1 MKKRHQKFSLADK
14 VLEPHE
20 QDLVQRFLYYLSDK
34 YGIDL
39 RESEFSF
46 QWIGMGLSQSTKLL
60 ALADSFYPFFLKI
73 SDNASIQRE
82 SSNFTKATA
91 RIPPLHLPPR
101 ETLISSEDPAIKNE
115 VNDGYSLLAVPFL
128 TDSSKGQPPT
138 SLFEAFPR
146 LTTYQ
151 MVEIIDEIFQVV
163 FRDFHSFHKLSR
175 GNFRPVEPRLHNIEI
190 FNTLGRVTLSA
201 MVERY
206 NQLAAS
212 CAKPSLPHGIIHGDL
227 HCENIILNK
236 RNMPL
241 IIDFEMMQMD
251 GCLINDFAE
260 FEIALVVAALD
271 ADVELYGPTIRG
283 CYGGATMF
291 EVFGVDKIVRA
302 IRTIRANLA
311 HNLFNLAKIP
321 ATREFLNELDYIY
334 KITLLRYICS
344 YTWFAAQS
352 MSERRSLVV
361 VGVLTTI
368 FEQLYATVTDPIE
381 LRSEAT

>member
-1 MKKRHQKFSLADK
+1 MKKRHQKFSLADR

-20 QDLVQRFLYYLSDK
+20 QDLVQRFLHYLSDK
-34 YGIDL
+34 NGIDL

-101 ETLISSEDPAIKNE
+101 ETLISSESPAIKND

-151 MVEIIDEIFQVV
+151 LVEVIDEIFQVV
-163 FRDFHSFHKLSR
+163 FRDFHSFHKLVPA
-175 GNFRPVEPRLHNIEI
+175 NFRPMEPRLHNVEL
-190 FNTLGRVTLSA
+190 FKTLDRVTLTA

-206 NQLAAS
+206 NQLAS
-212 CAKPSLPHGIIHGDL
+212 TCDRPSLPHGVQHGDL

-241 IIDFEMMQMD
+241 IIDFEMMKMD
-251 GCLINDFAE
+251 ACLINDFAE

-283 CYGGATMF
+283 CYGSTSMF
-291 EVFGVDKIVRA
+291 EVFGIDKIVRA

-311 HNLFNLAKIP
+311 HNLFNLAKVP
-321 ATREFLNELDYIY
+321 ATRQNLDELDYAY
-334 KITLLRYICS
+334 KIMLLRYICS

-368 FEQLYATVTDPIE
+368 FDQLYATLTAPGYKPVK
-381 LRSEAT
+381 

>member
-1 MKKRHQKFSLADK
+1 MKKRNQKFSLADK

-20 QDLVQRFLYYLSDK
+20 QDLTQRFLFYLSDK
-34 YGIDL
+34 YGVDMK
-39 RESEFSF
+39 ESEFSF

-60 ALADSFYPFFLKI
+60 ALAESFYPFFLKI

-101 ETLISSEDPAIKNE
+101 ETLISSEDPAIKNA

-128 TDSSKGQPPT
+128 TDSIKGQPPT
-138 SLFEAFPR
+138 SLFGAFPH
-146 LTTYQ
+146 LTTYDL
-151 MVEIIDEIFQVV
+151 VEIIDEIFQVV
-163 FRDFHSFHKLSR
+163 FRDFHSFHKLTSGR
-175 GNFRPVEPRLHNIEI
+175 FRPFEPRLHNVEI
-190 FNTLGRVTLSA
+190 FNTLGRATLTS

-206 NQLAAS
+206 NQLALS
-212 CAKPSLPHGIIHGDL
+212 CDKPVLPHGIIHGDL

-241 IIDFEMMQMD
+241 IIDFEMMKMD
-251 GCLINDFAE
+251 ACLLTDFAE

-271 ADVELYGPTIRG
+271 ADVELYGPSIRG
-283 CYGGATMF
+283 CYSSASMF
-291 EVFGVDKIVRA
+291 EVFGIDKIVRA

-321 ATREFLNELDYIY
+321 PTRKFLDELDYVY
-334 KITLLRYICS
+334 KIMLLRYVCS

-352 MSERRSLVV
+352 MTERRSLVV

-368 FEQLYATVTDPIE
+368 FDQLYATLTT
-381 LRSEAT
+381 AK

>member
-20 QDLVQRFLYYLSDK
+20 QDLTQRFLYYLSDK
-34 YGIDL
+34 YGVDM

-60 ALADSFYPFFLKI
+60 ALAESFYPFFLKI

-82 SSNFTKATA
+82 SNNFTKATA

-101 ETLISSEDPAIKNE
+101 ETLITSEDPAIKNA

-128 TDSSKGQPPT
+128 TDSIKGQPPT
-138 SLFEAFPR
+138 SLFNAFPH
-146 LTTYQ
+146 LTTYDL
-151 MVEIIDEIFQVV
+151 VEIIDEIFQVV
-163 FRDFHSFHKLSR
+163 FRDFHSFHKLTA
-175 GNFRPVEPRLHNIEI
+175 GNFRPFEPRPHNVEI
-190 FNTLGRVTLSA
+190 FNTLGRATLTG
-201 MVERY
+201 MVEKY
-206 NQLAAS
+206 NQLALS
-212 CAKPSLPHGIIHGDL
+212 CAKPILPHGIIHGDL

-241 IIDFEMMQMD
+241 IIDFEMMKMD
-251 GCLINDFAE
+251 ACLLNDFAE

-271 ADVELYGPTIRG
+271 ADVELYGPTIRA
-283 CYGGATMF
+283 CYSEASMF
-291 EVFGVDKIVRA
+291 EVFGIDKIVRA

-321 ATREFLNELDYIY
+321 PTRKFLDELDYVY
-334 KITLLRYICS
+334 KILLLRYVCS

-352 MSERRSLVV
+352 MTEKRSLVV

-368 FEQLYATVTDPIE
+368 FDQLYATLT
-381 LRSEAT
+381 RAK

>member
-1 MKKRHQKFSLADK
+1 MKRHQKFSLADK
-14 VLEPHE
+14 VLEPQE

-34 YGIDL
+34 YGVDM

-73 SDNASIQRE
+73 SDNASILRE

-128 TDSSKGQPPT
+128 TDSSKGQAPT

-146 LTTYQ
+146 LSTYD

-163 FRDFHSFHKLSR
+163 FRDFHCFHKLPPA
-175 GNFRPVEPRLHNIEI
+175 NMKPFEPRLHNVQI
-190 FNTLGRVTLSA
+190 FNKLGSVTING

-206 NQLAAS
+206 NQLATT
-212 CAKPSLPHGIIHGDL
+212 CAKPNLPHGMIHGDL

-241 IIDFEMMQMD
+241 IIDFEMMKMD
-251 GCLINDFAE
+251 ACLINDFAE

-271 ADVELYGPTIRG
+271 ADVELYGPTIRA
-283 CYGGATMF
+283 CYSGAPMF
-291 EVFGVDKIVRA
+291 EVFGIDKIVRA

-321 ATREFLNELDYIY
+321 ATREFLGELDYAY
-334 KITLLRYICS
+334 KISLLRYICS

-368 FEQLYATVTDPIE
+368 FDQIYAALTRPE
-381 LRSEAT
+381 NGKGA

>member
-1 MKKRHQKFSLADK
+1 MKKRHQKFSLADRA
-14 VLEPHE
+14 LEPHE

-34 YGIDL
+34 NGIDL

-82 SSNFTKATA
+82 SSNFAKATA

-101 ETLISSEDPAIKNE
+101 ETLISSESPAIKNE

-128 TDSSKGQPPT
+128 TDSSKGQAPT

-151 MVEIIDEIFQVV
+151 LVEVIDEIFQVV
-163 FRDFHSFHKLSR
+163 FRDFHSFHKLSPA
-175 GNFRPVEPRLHNIEI
+175 NFRPMEPRLHNLEL
-190 FNTLGRVTLSA
+190 FKSVDRVTLTS

-206 NQLAAS
+206 NHLAAT
-212 CAKPSLPHGIIHGDL
+212 CARPSLPHGILHGDL

-241 IIDFEMMQMD
+241 IIDFEMMNMD

-260 FEIALVVAALD
+260 FEVALVVAALD
-271 ADVELYGPTIRG
+271 ADVELFGPSIRS
-283 CYGGATMF
+283 CYGSASMF
-291 EVFGVDKIVRA
+291 ELFGIDKIVRA
-302 IRTIRANLA
+302 IRAIRANLA

-321 ATREFLNELDYIY
+321 ATRQILDDLDYAY
-334 KITLLRYICS
+334 KIALLRYICS
-344 YTWFAAQS
+344 YTWFAVQS

-361 VGVLTTI
+361 VGVLMTI
-368 FEQLYATVTDPIE
+368 FEQLHATITAN
-381 LRSEAT
+381 RN

>member
-1 MKKRHQKFSLADK
+1 MKKRHQKFSLADR

-20 QDLVQRFLYYLSDK
+20 QDLVQRFLHYLSDK
-34 YGIDL
+34 NGIDL

-60 ALADSFYPFFLKI
+60 ALADDFYPFFLKI

-101 ETLISSEDPAIKNE
+101 ETLISSESPAIKTE

-128 TDSSKGQPPT
+128 TDSSKGQAPT

-151 MVEIIDEIFQVV
+151 LVEVIDEIFQVV
-163 FRDFHSFHKLSR
+163 FRDFHSFHKLKP
-175 GNFRPVEPRLHNIEI
+175 GNFRPVQPRLHNVDI
-190 FNTLGRVTLSA
+190 FKTLDRVTLTT

-206 NQLAAS
+206 NLLAAS
-212 CAKPSLPHGIIHGDL
+212 CAKPSLPHGIVHGDL

-241 IIDFEMMQMD
+241 IIDFEMMKMD
-251 GCLINDFAE
+251 DCLINDFAE

-271 ADVELYGPTIRG
+271 ADVELYGPTIRS
-283 CYGGATMF
+283 CYSSASLF
-291 EVFGVDKIVRA
+291 EVFGIDKIVRA
-302 IRTIRANLA
+302 VCTIRANLA

-321 ATREFLNELDYIY
+321 ATRAFLGDLDYIY

-352 MSERRSLVV
+352 MNERRSLVV

-368 FEQLYATVTDPIE
+368 FDQLYATLTTPSFAK
-381 LRSEAT
+381 SETP